1 MAQQSSIEW
10 TESTWNPVTGCSKIS
25 PGCKECYAK
34 RMANRLKAM
43 GSFRYRNGFKVT
55 LQEDI
60 VELPLEW
67 KQPRII
73 FVNSMSDLFHED
85 VPSDF
90 LVKVFDTMKRAHWH
104 TFQMLTKRSDR
115 LVRMAPYL
123 PWPENVWMGV
133 SVESQKYTD
142 RIRDLVKVPAAVR
155 FLSIEPLLGP
165 ISKLPLRGIDWVIVG
180 GESGPKARSMERKWV
195 VQIKRRCREMEV
207 PFFFKQWGGVR
218 KKVAGR
224 ELYGRTYDEMPIPR
238 LRQSLAPLPVE
249 IDSSLDEI

>member
-25 PGCKECYAK
+25 PGCKNCYAE
-34 RMANRLKAM
+34 RMAKRLKAM
-43 GSFRYRNGFKVT
+43 GSSRYRNGFKVT

-67 KQPRII
+67 KQPRVI
-73 FVNSMSDLFHED
+73 FVNSMSELFHKD

-115 LVRMAPYL
+115 LVRYL
-123 PWPENVWMGV
+123 PWPKNVWMGV
-133 SVESQKYTD
+133 SVESQEYTN
-142 RIRDLVKVPAAVR
+142 RIHEFVKVPAAVR
-155 FLSIEPLLGP
+155 FLSLEPLLGP

-180 GESGPKARSMERKWV
+180 GESGPKARPMEREWV
-195 VQIKRRCREMEV
+195 VQIKRRCREMDV

-218 KKVAGR
+218 KKEAGR
-224 ELYGRTYDEMPIPR
+224 ELFGRTYDEMPIPR
-238 LRQSLAPLPVE
+238 LRQNAAPLPVE
-249 IDSSLDEI
+249 NNSSLAII